1 MPKSFALN
9 IVCHI
14 QNHPILII
22 NLGKKQNVR
31 PHWLIHS
38 FLSFYQHS
46 FDL

>member
-22 NLGKKQNVR
+22 NLGKQTKCKTPLVN
-31 PHWLIHS
+31 PLIPF
-38 FLSFYQHS
+38 FLSTHF
-46 FDL
+46 